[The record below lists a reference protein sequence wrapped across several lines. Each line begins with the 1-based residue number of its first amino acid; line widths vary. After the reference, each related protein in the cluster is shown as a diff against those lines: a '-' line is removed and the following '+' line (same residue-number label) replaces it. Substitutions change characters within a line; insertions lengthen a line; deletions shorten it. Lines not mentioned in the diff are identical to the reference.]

1 MVWGW
6 RSGSLVLEAGKA
18 EAARSHLQSPAG
30 ANVGQ
35 AGLGLVLQEPGALLP
50 TPPTLNLRLP
60 LSS

>member
-1 MVWGW
+1 M
-6 RSGSLVLEAGKA
+6 LLEAGKA

-35 AGLGLVLQEPGALLP
+35 AGLGLVLQEPRALLP